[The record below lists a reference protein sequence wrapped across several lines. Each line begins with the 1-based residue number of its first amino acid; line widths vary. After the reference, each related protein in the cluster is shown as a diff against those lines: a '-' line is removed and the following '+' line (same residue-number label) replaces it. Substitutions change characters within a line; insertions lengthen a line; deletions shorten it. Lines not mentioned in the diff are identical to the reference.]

1 VEGAL
6 NWGVQVILWLQGGSP
21 LLDLPFIAITSLG
34 AEEFLLVVMA
44 FVFWCVDRRAGARLA
59 ALILISAWLNAV
71 AKEIA
76 MQPRPFEWDQQVRM
90 IFRQRARPA
99 QRTHPGTVVLWLS
112 GADLPRRRWLSI
124 LAAILM
130 LLVPL
135 SRLYLGVHFPTGFA
149 GRLPAGC
156 CRSAGLPALEPPVE
170 RWLARRPLSFQCLA
184 GRQPLACGRATHP
197 PPMRW

>member
-1 VEGAL
+1 MEPLL

-21 LLDLPFIAITSLG
+21 LLDLPFIAITNLG
-34 AEEFLLVVMA
+34 SEEFLLVVMA

-76 MQPRPFEWDQQVRM
+76 LQPRPFEWDQQVRM
-90 IFRQRARPA
+90 IFPA
-99 QRTHPGTVVLWLS
+99 TGGGLPSGHTQGTVVLWGYL
-112 GADLPRRRWLSI
+112 ALAFRRRWLSI

-135 SRLYLGVHFPTGFA
+135 SRLYLGAHFPTDLLGGYLLGA
-149 GRLPAGC
+149 LILLAYLR
-156 CRSAGLPALEPPVE
+156 LEPPSSEAGPPTVV
-170 RWLARRPLSFQCLA
+170 LPVPA
-184 GRQPLACGRATHP
+184 GRRGAAGPVGDLRLGR
-197 PPMRW
+197 R